1 MVSITPTPNFEA
13 DWEMQPSQ
21 QKAQSTQWVIK
32 MYEVKKEGYKT
43 WIQLVLILFE
53 KKLNAYTIIALKE
66 PKY

>member
-1 MVSITPTPNFEA
+1 
-13 DWEMQPSQ
+13 
-21 QKAQSTQWVIK
+21 